1 MSPASPSPG
10 RAPGVSS
17 PWLFVLAGGSG
28 TRFWPRSRARCPK
41 QFLPIAG
48 DEPLLVTT
56 VRRFTGWI
64 APERVV
70 VLTTKVLEEETREM
84 LVAFP
89 GAQVIAEPESR
100 NTAPTLVM
108 AMEWLR
114 GKDAAAT
121 AIVVPADHW
130 ITDVQEYITAMKRA
144 VDAAEASG
152 TLCTVGVQ
160 PTRAETGYGYIRTGE
175 AIVPH
180 VFRVD
185 RFVEKPSREVAE
197 TMVQSAEYLWNAGM
211 FVWTVEGFFRELRAA
226 DPAYDKA
233 FAAYRAS
240 LAAGKGDVV
249 GEREAGFFA
258 SPAISVDYALL
269 EKSKQVIVVPGSSFG
284 WNDLGSFVSLEEV
297 YPKSEGGVAK
307 AGSDVVALD
316 SLANIIDVQ
325 GKTVALLGVTS
336 MIVVDTGDVL
346 LVAAKEK
353 AQDVKKIVERLRRE
367 GRNGLT

>member
-1 MSPASPSPG
+1 VTA
-10 RAPGVSS
+10 APSS

-28 TRFWPRSRARCPK
+28 TRFWPRSRSARPK

-48 DEPLLVTT
+48 EEPLLLTT
-56 VRRFTGWI
+56 LRRFQGWI
-64 APERVV
+64 PPERMV
-70 VLTTKVLEEETREM
+70 VLTTKQLEADTREM
-84 LVAFP
+84 LRDLP
-89 GAQVIAEPESR
+89 GARTLAEPESR

-114 GKDAAAT
+114 GEDPRAT
-121 AIVVPADHW
+121 AVVVPADHW
-130 ITDVQEYITAMKRA
+130 ITDVQEYLLVMKQA

-152 TLCTVGVQ
+152 ALCTVGVQ

-180 VFRVD
+180 VYRVD

-197 TMVQSAEYLWNAGM
+197 TMVQSSEYLWNAGM
-211 FVWTVEGFFRELRAA
+211 FVWGVEGFFRELERSDRAFV
-226 DPAYDKA
+226 DA
-233 FAAYRAS
+233 FAEYRSARGS
-240 LAAGKGDVV
+240 AGAD
-249 GEREAGFFA
+249 EAMAKSFFRA
-258 SPAISVDYALL
+258 PAISIDYALL
-269 EKSKQVIVVPGSSFG
+269 EKSRNVIVVPGSSFG

-307 AGSDVVALD
+307 AGTPVMALD
-316 SLANIIDVQ
+316 SLANIVDVP

-346 LVAAKEK
+346 LIAAKER
-353 AQDVKKIVERLRRE
+353 AQDVKKLVERLKRE
-367 GRNGLT
+367 GRTDLT

>member
-1 MSPASPSPG
+1 MT
-10 RAPGVSS
+10 
-17 PWLFVLAGGSG
+17 PWLFILAGGSG
-28 TRFWPRSRARCPK
+28 TRFWPRSRAQRPK
-41 QFLPIAG
+41 QFLPITG
-48 DEPLLVTT
+48 DEPLLLTT
-56 VRRFTGWI
+56 ARRFQGWI
-64 APERVV
+64 APDRVV
-70 VLTTKVLEEETREM
+70 VLTTELLENETREM
-84 LVAFP
+84 MKPFR

-108 AMEWLR
+108 AMEWVR
-114 GKDAAAT
+114 AQDPKAT
-121 AIVVPADHW
+121 VVIVPADHW
-130 ITDVQEYITAMKRA
+130 ITDVQEYLAVMKRA

-152 TLCTVGVQ
+152 ALCTVGVQ

-211 FVWTVEGFFRELRAA
+211 FVWTAEGFFRELG
-226 DPAYDKA
+226 KA
-233 FAAYRAS
+233 NPEFVTAFQPYREALGRGE
-240 LAAGKGDVV
+240 LAAQ
-249 GEREAGFFA
+249 ERDDGFYA
-258 SPAISVDYALL
+258 APAISIDYALL
-269 EKSKQVIVVPGSSFG
+269 EKSRNVIVVPGSSFG

-307 AGSDVVALD
+307 AGSDVLAMD
-316 SLANIIDVQ
+316 SLANIVDVQ

-336 MIVVDTGDVL
+336 MVIVDTGDVL

-353 AQDVKKIVERLRRE
+353 AQDVKLLVERLRKE
-367 GRNGLT
+367 GRKALL